1 MKKLT
6 MMAIAA
12 IVAFGLAGCT
22 EKENIPPDDT
32 RETVSATLS
41 LSFRMPGAATRAV
54 NGGDIEA
61 VEEESTVNSITVFIF
76 DSNGLPAAE
85 GAIKKLDAED
95 DFEDPVDGLYEMKPG
110 LGLITT
116 TAGVKRIYVGVN
128 LPLSLNGPYASESDL
143 LDATAAVTALSD
155 DAAGFVMFSEAVLE
169 KNLVASPATNTALID
184 VSRVVSKVVA
194 SRSDDPEDF
203 KVIWPGEL
211 TMTYSVQHFYVMNDA
226 TASYAVPNFYMTGRP
241 KCYTD
246 FAASSVI
253 NTAAGSTA
261 EHKELFEGVPD
272 DADFADMG
280 RDECFY
286 IGENGRE
293 ETGQSIKSNTTY
305 AVVST
310 KVTITHSAKVA
321 GEAIEYATFEGSA
334 DDDIYIVKT
343 SRKEYVAAS
352 KADALE
358 IMEFLGELTEPVS
371 SELYIYPGSW
381 VHFHVWLNRYAK
393 NDYAIK
399 RNQFVH
405 LKVDGVNGQANPG
418 DFPGIPGTVEDSS
431 KPIDILNPE
440 DPDDEDEAL
449 PFDEDD
455 DRATDLDDKDDPI
468 EGDPAG
474 LLVNVQILPW
484 SYFEN
489 NAKLN

>member
-1 MKKLT
+1 M
-6 MMAIAA
+6 
-12 IVAFGLAGCT
+12 V
-22 EKENIPPDDT
+22 D
-32 RETVSATLS
+32 
-41 LSFRMPGAATRAV
+41 
-54 NGGDIEA
+54 
-61 VEEESTVNSITVFIF
+61 SITVFIF
-76 DSNGLPAAE
+76 EANGLPAVE
-85 GAIKKLDAED
+85 GAITKLKAED
-95 DFEDPVDGLYEMKPG
+95 DFEDPVDGLYEMEAG
-110 LGLITT
+110 RDLITT

-128 LPLSLNGPYASESDL
+128 LPLSVNKPHTSESDL
-143 LDATAAVTALSD
+143 LDSAAAVTALSD
-155 DAAGFVMFSEAVLE
+155 DTDGFVMFSETVLE
-169 KNLVASPATNTALID
+169 KNLVAAPAANTALIE
-184 VSRVVSKVVA
+184 VSRVVAKVVA
-194 SRSDDPEDF
+194 SYSDDSEDF
-203 KVIWPGEL
+203 EVVWPDEL

-226 TASYAVPNFYMTGRP
+226 TASYVVPNFYMTGRP
-241 KCYTD
+241 KSYTD
-246 FAASSVI
+246 FASPSVI

-261 EHKELFEGVPD
+261 AHKSLFEGVPD
-272 DADFADMG
+272 DADFSEMG
-280 RDECFY
+280 RDVCFY

-371 SELYIYPGSW
+371 SELYIYPESW

-405 LKVDGVNGQANPG
+405 LKVEGVNGKANPG
-418 DFPGIPGTVEDSS
+418 DFLGIPGTVDDSS
-431 KPIDILNPE
+431 KPIDILDPE

-455 DRATDLDDKDDPI
+455 DRATDPDDNDDPI

-484 SYFEN
+484 SYFVN
-489 NAKLN
+489 NATLN